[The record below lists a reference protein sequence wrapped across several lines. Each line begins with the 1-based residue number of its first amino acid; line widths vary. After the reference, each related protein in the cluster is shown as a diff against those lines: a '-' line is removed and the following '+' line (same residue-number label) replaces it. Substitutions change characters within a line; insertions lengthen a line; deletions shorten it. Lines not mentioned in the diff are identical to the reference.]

1 MTKDLDVTKLSSDA
15 RRLLEHI
22 PSDGDFI
29 GNVTLKSKSGLGE
42 KYWEVRRELVD
53 RSFITLGKGRGGSVA
68 RTVPSAEPV
77 QVPTDTS
84 RYLVAEESDLYEP
97 LKLWLESDWGR
108 SVKDE
113 GDFFDV
119 QVTGSGKGR
128 IRASG
133 QWSRPDLTIVQVN
146 SYEFLPQVVLEVS
159 TFEVKRFSDAQNIA
173 SVYEAAA
180 HSRWSHYAY
189 LVAEVPEFGYEFPE
203 RFMSELERFKI
214 GLILMRRDKGGWHFE
229 QEEYETER
237 LNPDPRE
244 LDDLL
249 KYFFKDSK
257 RLKEFRRSIGK

>member
-1 MTKDLDVTKLSSDA
+1 VAKEPDVDKLSPEA
-15 RRLLEHI
+15 RRLLELV
-22 PSDGDFI
+22 PVDGDFV

-42 KYWEVRRELVD
+42 KYWDVRRELVD

-68 RTVPSAEPV
+68 RTTASPEPV
-77 QVPTDTS
+77 QVASDTS
-84 RYLVAEESDLYEP
+84 KYLVEEESDLYEP
-97 LKLWLESDWGR
+97 LKLWLESDWGQ

-119 QVTGSGKGR
+119 QVTGTPKGR

-133 QWSRPDLTIVQVN
+133 QWSRPDLTVVQVN
-146 SYEFLPQVVLEVS
+146 SYELLPQVVLEVS

-189 LVAEVPEFGYEFPE
+189 LVAEVPESGYEFPE

-214 GLILMRRDKGGWHFE
+214 GLILMWRDKVGWHFE
-229 QEEYETER
+229 QEEYETDR

-244 LDDLL
+244 LDVLL
-249 KYFFKDSK
+249 KYFFQDNK
-257 RLKEFRRSIGK
+257 RLKEFRRAIGK